1 MSLAKLAIISW
12 NKRLLIS
19 GKKVNWIKDYCDEN
33 DISFSDHKA
42 NGFMNRDE
50 LLKKLNKC
58 GSRNLKELTETEIKL
73 KNLPAAT

>member
-1 MSLAKLAIISW
+1 
-12 NKRLLIS
+12 
-19 GKKVNWIKDYCDEN
+19 
-33 DISFSDHKA
+33 
-42 NGFMNRDE
+42 MNRDE